1 MSNKA
6 SIKATE
12 QKLSRDDIIAAV
24 AELIAAQG
32 LENLTMRNIAKH
44 VGCSVGTL
52 PHYFD
57 GKDDIVIAALNRSN
71 ERIFSRLGN
80 MSVDEIHLETLY
92 PLITSAMP
100 VDGVSD
106 TEWRVRLCL
115 WDYAAT
121 NEEMRESVNE
131 INQSVTDLL
140 KGLMDHL
147 QEAGEINAQQDKDV
161 TAMTLLHMCIG
172 GGFNMLHSPLDKRQE
187 KLQPLLNFIESIRA

>member
-1 MSNKA
+1 MAGKS
-6 SIKATE
+6 SDH
-12 QKLSRDDIIAAV
+12 KLSRDDIITAV
-24 AELIAAQG
+24 AELIAEQG

-57 GKDDIVIAALNRSN
+57 GKDDIVIAALNWSN

-80 MSVDEIHLETLY
+80 MEVDEIHLESLY
-92 PLITSAMP
+92 PLIRMAMP

-121 NEEMRESVNE
+121 NEEMRDTVNK
-131 INQSVTDLL
+131 INDSVTDLL
-140 KGLMDHL
+140 KGLLDHL
-147 QEAGEINAQQDKDV
+147 QKTGEIHAQQDKDA

-172 GGFNMLHSPLDKRQE
+172 GGFNMLHTPLEQRE
-187 KLQPLLNFIESIRA
+187 GKLQPLFNYIESIRA

>member
-1 MSNKA
+1 MAAKS
-6 SIKATE
+6 SDH
-12 QKLSRDDIIAAV
+12 KLSRDDIIAAV
-24 AELIAAQG
+24 AGLIADQG
-32 LENLTMRNIAKH
+32 LENLTMRNIARN

-57 GKDDIVIAALNRSN
+57 GKDDIVIAALNWSN

-92 PLITSAMP
+92 PLMRTAMP

-121 NEEMRESVNE
+121 NEEMRATVNS
-131 INQSVTDLL
+131 INESVTDLL
-140 KGLMDHL
+140 KGLLDHL
-147 QEAGEINAQQDKDV
+147 QDKGEIKADQDKDV
-161 TAMTLLHMCIG
+161 AALALLHMCIG
-172 GGFNMLHSPLDKRQE
+172 GGFNMLHSPLEERE
-187 KLQPLLNFIESIRA
+187 AKLQPLFNYIESIRA